1 MKTYGVTKR
10 EYEMFDDIDLLIEVG
25 FLIQCEAIDRCGT
38 CRKLLRFCLQIL
50 IDCWDEIRFI
60 NFLMQQKW

>member
-1 MKTYGVTKR
+1 
-10 EYEMFDDIDLLIEVG
+10 MFDDIDLLIEIG

-38 CRKLLRFCLQIL
+38 CRKLLRFCLQTL
-50 IDCWDEIRFI
+50 IDHWDEIRFI